1 LSRISIFIYLCFLVG
16 LDLGLKSLAI
26 NNFTQFET
34 IPFLPFLNFYLTY
47 NSGIAFSM
55 FDFGPGAS
63 SYILLLIGLFIVVFL
78 LKQLIIEARTLS
90 QAAYI
95 FIIGGALGNIIDR
108 AGDGVVTDFL
118 HLYINNFSFFIF
130 NPADAFIS
138 LGAILLITSELK
150 MQKSNG

>member
-1 LSRISIFIYLCFLVG
+1 MSRISIFIYLCFLVG

-63 SYILLLIGLFIVVFL
+63 SYILLIIGL
-78 LKQLIIEARTLS
+78 
-90 QAAYI
+90 
-95 FIIGGALGNIIDR
+95 
-108 AGDGVVTDFL
+108 
-118 HLYINNFSFFIF
+118 FFIF